1 MSLVNLT
8 PHPIVLISP
17 GGGNVTIPPS
27 GTVARVGTTP
37 GEHLTDYTAEVG
49 SPVPILAPDEWG
61 DVEDLPEPREGVAY
75 IVSALVGLAMEG
87 GDRTDL
93 VMPGTAPADLP
104 ERDAQGRITGVRVLK
119 AVPWGDEDEDEED
132 DRAEVLLYQAGTVPP
147 LGDIEEVLGE
157 DGAFAYQFDRMEAA
171 VLARVAP
178 GFGSEGELDAE
189 ACHALLVLLVKA
201 YRGGNQRAGK
211 MAESI
216 LAPLN
221 MEWTT

>member
-1 MSLVNLT
+1 MLLLLRRVLV
-8 PHPIVLISP
+8 SD
-17 GGGNVTIPPS
+17 GGARMTIPPS

-37 GEHLTDYTAEVG
+37 GEHLIDYTVEVD

-61 DVEDLPEPREGVAY
+61 DVEGLPEPREGTAF

-87 GDRTDL
+87 SGRMDL

-119 AVPWGDEDEDEED
+119 AVPWGVEEEEDDEDEA
-132 DRAEVLLYQAGTVPP
+132 DRAEVLLYRAGTVPP
-147 LGDIEEVLGE
+147 LGDIEEVLGPE
-157 DGAFAYQFDRMEAA
+157 GAFEYEFDRMEAA

-178 GFGSEGELDAE
+178 GFEPDGELDAP

>member
-8 PHPIVLISP
+8 PHPIVLVSD
-17 GGGNVTIPPS
+17 GGARRTIPPS

-37 GEHLTDYTAEVG
+37 GEHLLDYTVEVG

-61 DVEDLPEPREGVAY
+61 DVEDLPEPQEGVAY

-87 GDRTDL
+87 SDRTDL
-93 VMPGTAPADLP
+93 VMPGTAPADNP

-132 DRAEVLLYQAGTVPP
+132 DDDRAEVLLYPAATVPP
-147 LGDIEEVLGE
+147 LSDIEEVLE
-157 DGAFAYQFDRMEAA
+157 GAAFEYHFDRMEAA

-178 GFGSEGELDAE
+178 GFEPEGELDAP

-221 MEWTT
+221 MEWI

>member
-1 MSLVNLT
+1 ML
-8 PHPIVLISP
+8 
-17 GGGNVTIPPS
+17 
-27 GTVARVGTTP
+27 
-37 GEHLTDYTAEVG
+37 DYTVEVD

-61 DVEDLPEPREGVAY
+61 DVEDLPEPQEGVAY

-87 GDRTDL
+87 SGRSDL

-119 AVPWGDEDEDEED
+119 AVPWWGAEDEDGDEGDDEEM
-132 DRAEVLLYQAGTVPP
+132 RGYPSGTVPP
-147 LGDIEEVLGE
+147 LRDIEEVLGPE
-157 DGAFAYQFDRMEAA
+157 GAFEYEFDRMEAA

-178 GFGSEGELDAE
+178 GFEPDGELDAE
-189 ACHALLVLLVKA
+189 ASHALLVLLVKA

-221 MEWTT
+221 MEWT

>member
-8 PHPIVLISP
+8 PHPIVLVSD
-17 GGGNVTIPPS
+17 GGARATIPPS

-37 GEHLTDYTAEVG
+37 GEHLIDYTVEVD

-61 DVEDLPEPREGVAY
+61 DVEGLPEPQEGVAY

-87 GDRTDL
+87 SDRTDL

-119 AVPWGDEDEDEED
+119 AVPWGEDDEDGDESEEP
-132 DRAEVLLYQAGTVPP
+132 RSYPRGTFPTLYE
-147 LGDIEEVLGE
+147 IEEVLGPE
-157 DGAFAYQFDRMEAA
+157 GGFEYQFDRMEAA

-178 GFGSEGELDAE
+178 GFEPDGELDAD